1 MEESTNLMLALF
13 GLILIQ
19 YLLLNLVRFLK
30 RYWWDPIRITKFME
44 KQGIR
49 GPPYK
54 FLHGSTAEANELMAS
69 SMAMPM
75 ELSHDV
81 LSKIQPHF
89 HSWIKLYGIDPLIP
103 LFDPLLSEFF
113 FLNIYET
120 GRNILTW
127 HGPTPR
133 LVVGEPELA
142 KEILSDRDGLFPKYE
157 PPVFMKKLLGDGLVT
172 STGQKWA
179 RQRKLATQAFHT
191 ENLKGMIP
199 KVIASV
205 ESMLENWIKLD
216 GKEVDFFK
224 DFTILTSEIISRTSF
239 GSSYIEGKEIFTKID
254 ELTLIAARNFET
266 VRLPLL
272 RMIFTYRKL
281 VRNKDEVE
289 AEKIEQDIKASVLK
303 LIMAREKRKESG
315 DGDDYGDDLLGSF
328 MRAHH
333 ETGSITVDDIVDECK
348 TFYFA
353 GQETSSIMLS
363 WASFLLAINTDWQ
376 DKVRMEVK
384 QLFGD
389 RSPSSED
396 SAAIARLKTMTMV
409 LNEALR
415 LYPPILNVLRTV
427 ARDCKVGDVLLPKG
441 MHIQISQL
449 VVHHDPSTWGD
460 EGQLFSPEKFA
471 DGVAGATASG
481 AAFFP
486 FGFGPRF
493 CVGQGLAML
502 EAKVALA
509 MILQRYSFTLSPA
522 YAHSPVS
529 RLTCRPLH
537 GIQAVLKRL

>member
-1 MEESTNLMLALF
+1 MGDFQGSTNLMLALF

-54 FLHGSTAEANELMAS
+54 FLHGSTAEAKELMAS

-89 HSWIKLYGIDPLIP
+89 HSWIKLY
-103 LFDPLLSEFF
+103 
-113 FLNIYET
+113 

-199 KVIASV
+199 MVIASV

-272 RMIFTYRKL
+272 RKL

-303 LIMAREKRKESG
+303 LIMAREQRKESG
-315 DGDDYGDDLLGSF
+315 DGDGYGDDLLGSF

-449 VVHHDPSTWGD
+449 VVHHDPSTWGE

-502 EAKVALA
+502 EAKVTLA